1 MSRSG
6 PCGLAACAR
15 PWGHRRRP
23 RSAACW
29 PHSAQTCSRYVRIS
43 LGGSP
48 NPVSSPGV
56 HARDSPFPV
65 LTPRPFQIHWQQL
78 DLCPR
83 RAWPLPISGYWQGS
97 CPETA
102 HHHTQGPF
110 NHDARQEVG
119 LPRDYYDVTL
129 WPSADREGLSQARP
143 PIADPSIAV
152 PPLAMNAGQ
161 LQALRDRLQMVVDQ
175 EVQASD
181 LSPA

>member
-1 MSRSG
+1 M
-6 PCGLAACAR
+6 
-15 PWGHRRRP
+15 
-23 RSAACW
+23 
-29 PHSAQTCSRYVRIS
+29 
-43 LGGSP
+43 
-48 NPVSSPGV
+48 
-56 HARDSPFPV
+56 HARDSLFPV
-65 LTPRPFQIHWQQL
+65 PTPRPFPVHWQQI
-78 DLCPR
+78 DLCPWPP
-83 RAWPLPISGYWQGS
+83 AWPPPISGSRQGS

-129 WPSADREGLSQARP
+129 WPSEDREGLSQARP